1 MELELVQ
8 ELRKALRLAQELRL
22 VQVKES
28 GQAQEWV
35 LRLVQELPK
44 VLELVQPLAL
54 VSGPRWVQDSLLE
67 LV

>member
-8 ELRKALRLAQELRL
+8 GLRKALRLAQELRL